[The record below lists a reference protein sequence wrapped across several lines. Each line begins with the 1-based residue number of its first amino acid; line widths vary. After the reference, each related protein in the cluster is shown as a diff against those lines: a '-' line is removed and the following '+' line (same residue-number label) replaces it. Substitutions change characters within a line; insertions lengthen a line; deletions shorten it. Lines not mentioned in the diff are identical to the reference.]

1 MTSKNMPADIKSK
14 SIKET
19 KEEINKILE
28 KIEKGGANLESYTN
42 DYDRLLK
49 LNKHID
55 ELFKKLYKKS
65 KKKFINKSDE
75 LWGFIWRKKN
85 QIECNFSC
93 RKNL

>member
-1 MTSKNMPADIKSK
+1 MTIKNMPADIKSK

-28 KIEKGGANLESYTN
+28 KIEKGSTNLESHTN

-55 ELFKKLYKKS
+55 ELFKKRLKE
-65 KKKFINKSDE
+65 INS
-75 LWGFIWRKKN
+75 LGKKN
-85 QIECNFSC
+85 V
-93 RKNL
+93 KK